1 VPPSRSVRRA
11 ASVLSELAEAPQQEL
26 SLSELARRLGVSK
39 SSCQGLLQALVQ
51 DGLLVRDE
59 ALGYRLGPRLIH
71 LGEAAKDAQQIRS
84 VVGPSLEGLRDRFG
98 VTVIATVQS
107 GDDLV
112 VVAAAE
118 ADHPL
123 GMGVRLGQRI
133 PHRAPFGQA
142 WAAWSSPSAIEAWL
156 DRAEQPLTVAQREAF
171 HDSLAMVRRRG
182 FSVTVPK
189 HRPPEA
195 ATRSETPEGAAWPT
209 PYASEGRSTE
219 SLELPEDHD
228 DNLWTIVGISA
239 PVLDHQQQLACL
251 IGVVQL
257 PFSIRRDEIVE
268 AAEQVTA
275 AAAVAQQRLLGN

>member
-11 ASVLSELAEAPQQEL
+11 AGLLTELAEVPHHEL

-51 DGLLVRDE
+51 DGLLKRE
-59 ALGYRLGPRLIH
+59 EGGSYRLGPRLIH

-84 VVGPSLEGLRDRFG
+84 VVAPSLEGLRDRFG
-98 VTVIATVQS
+98 VSVIASVQS

-133 PHRAPFGQA
+133 PYRAPFGQA

-189 HRPPEA
+189 HRPAEA
-195 ATRSETPEGAAWPT
+195 ATRSETAEGAAWPT

-275 AAAVAQQRLLGN
+275 AAAAAQQRLLGN

>member
-11 ASVLSELAEAPQQEL
+11 AGLLTELAEVSHHEL

-39 SSCQGLLQALVQ
+39 SSCQALVQALVQ
-51 DGLLVRDE
+51 DGLLKRE
-59 ALGYRLGPRLIH
+59 EGGCYRLGPRLIH

-98 VTVIATVQS
+98 VSVIASVQS

-133 PHRAPFGQA
+133 PYRAPFGQA
-142 WAAWSSPSAIEAWL
+142 WAAWSAPSAIEAWL

-171 HDSLAMVRRRG
+171 HESLAMVRRRG

-189 HRPPEA
+189 HRPAEA
-195 ATRSETPEGAAWPT
+195 TTRSETPEGAAWPT

-239 PVLDHQQQLACL
+239 PVLDHEQQLACL

-268 AAEQVTA
+268 AAGQVTA
-275 AAAVAQQRLLGN
+275 AAAAAQQRLLGK